1 MASEIPP
8 LMQIR
13 KVRLRAIA
21 LVLLT
26 SGIVGGSGYVAHA
39 EMSGTIP
46 VAVVE
51 STLVEY
57 QPQLTLSGAIA
68 ARSLVNVSFRV
79 NGQVVER
86 LVEIGQHVNKGEVLA
101 RIDNAEQQANIRVAQ
116 ASQDAARA
124 QLVQAEASFKRQQ
137 ALLEQGFTT
146 RSQFDQAQQIL
157 RTAQSTVTNAES
169 QLSNA
174 RDELSYT
181 ELRAPVSGVITAR
194 NVESGQVVQAAQT
207 AFSIAEDGARDAIFD
222 VQETLVNHAKIGMGV
237 TLGLLSDEE
246 VKTEGSIRE
255 ISPVVDAQTGTVR
268 VKVGI
273 SDVPEQMALGA
284 IVTGTVHMDGRE
296 VFILPWSAVASNAG
310 NTAVWRVAKD
320 TKLAALVPV
329 QVIAFEKERVIVASG
344 LNEGDL
350 VVTKGAQMLRTG
362 AQTEIIQGLEGA
374 AAQ

>member
-1 MASEIPP
+1 MAIKTPP

-13 KVRLRAIA
+13 QVRFRAIA

-26 SGIVGGSGYVAHA
+26 SSIVGGSGYAAHA

-51 STLVEY
+51 SKLVDY

-86 LVEIGQHVNKGEVLA
+86 LVEIGQHVDKGEVLA
-101 RIDNAEQQANIRVAQ
+101 RIDNAEQQANMRVAQ

-137 ALLEQGFTT
+137 ALLGQGFTT
-146 RSQFDQAQQIL
+146 RSQFDQVQQVL
-157 RTAQSTVTNAES
+157 RTAQSTVSNAES

-181 ELRAPVSGVITAR
+181 ELRAPVSGVVTAR

-237 TLGLLSDEE
+237 TLGLLSDED

-273 SDVPEQMALGA
+273 AEVPEQMALGA

-296 VFILPWSAVASNAG
+296 VFILPWSAVTSDAG

-329 QVIAFEKERVIVASG
+329 QVLAFEKERVIVASG

-350 VVTKGAQMLRTG
+350 VVTKGAQMLRAG
-362 AQTEIIQGLEGA
+362 AQTEIVQGLEGA

>member
-1 MASEIPP
+1 MASETPP

-21 LVLLT
+21 MVLLT
-26 SGIVGGSGYVAHA
+26 SSVVGGFGYVAYA

-51 STLVEY
+51 STLVDY

-86 LVEIGQHVNKGEVLA
+86 LVEIGQHVDKGEVLA
-101 RIDNAEQQANIRVAQ
+101 RIDNAEQQANMRVAQ

-137 ALLEQGFTT
+137 ALLGQGFTT
-146 RSQFDQAQQIL
+146 RSQFDQTQQVL
-157 RTAQSTVTNAES
+157 RTAQSTVSNAES

-181 ELRAPVSGVITAR
+181 ELRAPVSGVVTAR

-273 SDVPEQMALGA
+273 SEVPEQMALGA

-296 VFILPWSAVASNAG
+296 VFILPWSAVTSDAG
-310 NTAVWRVAKD
+310 NTAVWRIAKD

-329 QVIAFEKERVIVASG
+329 QVLAFEKERVIVASG

-350 VVTKGAQMLRTG
+350 VVTKGAQMLRAG